1 VEGVGVCTGSGWIEL
16 IFFTVAHMVLYF
28 ESVKKNIDKT
38 LMFSL
43 LLSSAYTESRT
54 FKLLTLPCQ

>member
-1 VEGVGVCTGSGWIEL
+1 MSVLALAGIEL

-28 ESVKKNIDKT
+28 GSMEKNIDKT

-54 FKLLTLPCQ
+54 FNLLTLPCQ